1 MHFQEG
7 TVTIIPLVDK
17 MRLFDPGEWL
27 RISFDVRLLVA
38 HVRGEMFLKSKM
50 QSGQHPMMVYLRRV
64 STLVEL
70 QVAEVMGQI
79 SAFLKAKFDIDLLP
93 SHLSVYIP
101 RNVPLPAAYTMLDLL
116 FLCAVLESD
125 MEAFLDDRKILRLRV
140 VTTLSMAPLSADGE
154 SCLS

>member
-1 MHFQEG
+1 M
-7 TVTIIPLVDK
+7 
-17 MRLFDPGEWL
+17 
-27 RISFDVRLLVA
+27 
-38 HVRGEMFLKSKM
+38 
-50 QSGQHPMMVYLRRV
+50 

-116 FLCAVLESD
+116 FVCAVMSD
-125 MEAFLDDRKILRLRV
+125 VDAFQDDRKILKLRV
-140 VTTLSMAPLSADGE
+140 VTTLPLTPLSADGE